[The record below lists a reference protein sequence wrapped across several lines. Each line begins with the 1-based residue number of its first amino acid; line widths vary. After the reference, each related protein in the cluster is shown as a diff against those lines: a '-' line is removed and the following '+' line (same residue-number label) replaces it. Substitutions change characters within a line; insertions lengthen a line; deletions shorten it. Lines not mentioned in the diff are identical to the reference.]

1 MTDQKDPRLNIKLSK
16 ATIDLLRNFSTINKS
31 ILIESGKFVQTMS
44 VNKNI
49 IAMGTIREQVPHD
62 MAIYDL
68 PLFLGAVSLFR
79 EPWLFFPDDKKVIIY
94 DEESKGK
101 TTFYY
106 SDPSVIVTPP
116 EFNPDLPDKLVHF
129 DLPQRDL
136 TQLLQA
142 AKVYG
147 VEDLCINGFRGEY
160 SICVKDKKND
170 TSNVFSLPLKKVIF
184 PPSTGQDGEFQA
196 PSSEDMTKQRNFCH
210 CFKVENLKLIDSSYH
225 VTLSGKNIANFT
237 SLVNSELNYFVALEP
252 S

>member
-147 VEDLCINGFRGEY
+147 VEDLCINGFQGEY
-160 SICVKDKKND
+160 SICVRDNKNK
-170 TSNVFSLPLKKVIF
+170 TSNVFSLPLKKVNF
-184 PPSTGQDGEFQA
+184 YQGEQPNEGGDA
-196 PSSEDMTKQRNFCH
+196 KPYKLTPERQTFCY
-210 CFKVENLKLIDSSYH
+210 CFKVENLKLMDASYH
-225 VTLSGKNIANFT
+225 VLISNKNIANFN
-237 SLVNSELNYFVALEP
+237 SLTHSELNYFVAMEP
-252 S
+252 K